1 MVPKYPEAVYQKN
14 LRSFHPREREA
25 MIVQYAYLVK
35 QIAARMAIRIPA
47 SVTFDELISAGC
59 LGLIDA
65 VDKYDAGKNV
75 SLKTYAQYRIKGAI
89 LDELRRMDWYSRSMR
104 KKIQEIEKAITEVE
118 LREGRPAYEEEVA
131 EMLGMD
137 IEKYQKMLSEIHC
150 AALLDLDACI
160 KDNEGESL
168 ARKTFQEQM
177 RSDDDPA
184 ENLNREQL
192 KNILAEAIR
201 SLSEKEQISVSLYYY
216 EELTLKEIGQVLN
229 LTESRICQIHSA
241 ALIKLKSR
249 LKEHCLR

>member
-1 MVPKYPEAVYQKN
+1 M
-14 LRSFHPREREA
+14 
-25 MIVQYAYLVK
+25 
-35 QIAARMAIRIPA
+35 AARIPA

-65 VDKYDAGKNV
+65 VDKYDSQKNV

-104 KKIQEIEKAITEVE
+104 KKIQGIEKAMTEVE
-118 LREGRPAYEEEVA
+118 LREGRPAQEEEVA
-131 EMLGMD
+131 DMLGMD

-168 ARKTFQEQM
+168 MRKTFQEQM

-192 KNILAEAIR
+192 KTILAEAIR
-201 SLSEKEQISVSLYYY
+201 NLSEKEQIVISLYYY

-241 ALIKLKSR
+241 ALIKMKNR
-249 LKEHCLR
+249 LKEHFLR

>member
-1 MVPKYPEAVYQKN
+1 MVPKSPEAVYKERTRGFN
-14 LRSFHPREREA
+14 PHEREE
-25 MIVQYAYLVK
+25 MIIKYAYLVK
-35 QIAARMAIRIPA
+35 QIAARMATRIPA

-65 VDKYDAGKNV
+65 VDKYDSDKNV

-104 KKIQEIEKAITEVE
+104 KKIQEIEKAIIEVE
-118 LREGRPAYEEEVA
+118 AREGRPAHEDEVA
-131 EMLGMD
+131 KALGME
-137 IEKYQKMLSEIHC
+137 IQKYQKILSEIHC

-168 ARKTFQEQM
+168 TRKTFQDQM

-192 KNILAEAIR
+192 KKILAEAIR
-201 SLSEKEQISVSLYYY
+201 NLSEKEQIAVSLYYY
-216 EELTLKEIGQVLN
+216 EELTLKEIGQVLS
-229 LTESRICQIHSA
+229 LTESRICQIHTA
-241 ALIKLKSR
+241 ALIKLKAR
-249 LKEHCLR
+249 LREHGLR